1 MPGEKVMANPILE
14 AVDQIGTTVSEF
26 QKTNDE
32 RLAALSKGLDGT
44 AREIDH
50 KLEKIEKDLDSAI
63 NAKKVAESELEKQ
76 RARIEMLEALAERP
90 RGTPEEV
97 ARKEYADTFFKGLRQ
112 GFQDQGLNTKL
123 RELSQKDVTIGTNA
137 GGGFALPKEIGSTVD
152 ALLLKLSAIVSNVK
166 NIRVG
171 TSDYQELVSIHGGT
185 SGWVAETGSRS
196 ATGTPNLRS
205 QKPTWGELYAY
216 PQVSEWS
223 IQDIQFNVADWLTA
237 DVAEGMSQALATAIW
252 SGNGSARPTGMT
264 NGAPVATDD
273 HASPLRAAAVYEYIP
288 LTSSPQLL
296 GTDNII
302 DLVYQLNPRYRGNAK
317 FAMNTVT
324 QGYVRKLKDTNGQYL
339 WQPSLQVNQPD
350 RLLGYEVF
358 TWEDMGNPTTG
369 DALPV
374 AFGDFSRA
382 YLLTS
387 RTELMIQSESITNP
401 GYVRFYVRR
410 RYGGIPL
417 NNDAVKFLKVSDT

>member
-1 MPGEKVMANPILE
+1 MANPILE
-14 AVDQIGTTVSEF
+14 AVDQIGSTVSEY

-32 RLAALSKGLDGT
+32 RLEALSKGLDGR
-44 AREIDH
+44 ARELEQ
-50 KLEKIEKDLDSAI
+50 KLIKMDEGLDNAI
-63 NAKKVAESELEKQ
+63 TAKKAAEAELEKQ
-76 RARIEMLEALAERP
+76 RSRIEMLEALAERP

-97 ARKEYADTFFKGLRQ
+97 ARKEYADTFFKGLRE
-112 GFQDQGLNTKL
+112 GFQNQDVNTKL
-123 RELSQKDVTIGTNA
+123 RTLAQKDVTLASNA
-137 GGGFALPKEIGSTVD
+137 GGGFALPKEIGATVD
-152 ALLLKLSAIVSNVK
+152 ALLLKQSEIVANVK

-185 SGWVAETGSRS
+185 SGWVSETGTRS

-223 IQDIQFNVADWLTA
+223 IQDIQFNVAEWLTN
-237 DVAEGMSQALATAIW
+237 DVSEGMAQALSTAIW
-252 SGNGSARPTGMT
+252 NGNGSSKPTGMT
-264 NGAPVATDD
+264 NTAPVLTDD
-273 HASPLRAAAVYEYIP
+273 YASPLRAAAAYEYIVVG
-288 LTSSPQLL
+288 SSPQALKS
-296 GTDNII
+296 DDII
-302 DLVYQLNPRYRGNAK
+302 NLVYQLNPRYRSMAK

-324 QGYVRKLKDTNGQYL
+324 QGHVRKMKDTNGQYL
-339 WQPSLQVNQPD
+339 WQPSLQAGQPD

-369 DALPV
+369 NAFPV

-417 NNDAVKFLKVSDT
+417 NNDAVKFIKIED

>member
-1 MPGEKVMANPILE
+1 MANPILE
-14 AVDQIGTTVSEF
+14 EIQKLGESVTDF

-32 RLAALSKGLDGT
+32 RLEAVEKGLDGR
-44 AREIDH
+44 AKELDEKLSKLNEVIDTSQA
-50 KLEKIEKDLDSAI
+50 KIKALEAEEEK
-63 NAKKVAESELEKQ
+63 KQ
-76 RARIEMLEALAERP
+76 ARIEMLEALAERP
-90 RGTPEEV
+90 RGTPEEQ
-97 ARKEYADTFFKGLRQ
+97 AQKQYTDLFFKGLRD
-112 GFQDQGLNTKL
+112 GFQNPHTNAQL
-123 RELSQKDVTIGTNA
+123 RDIATKDVTIGTNS
-137 GGGFALPKEIGSTVD
+137 GGGFALPKQIGADVD
-152 ALLLKLSAIVSNVK
+152 ALLLKLSDVVANVK

-185 SGWVAETGSRS
+185 SGWVAETGTRS

-223 IQDIQFNVADWLTA
+223 IQDIQFNVATWLTN
-237 DVAEGMSQALATAIW
+237 DIAEGMSNALSTAIW
-252 SGNGSARPTGMT
+252 NGNGSAKPTGMT

-273 HASPLRAAAVYEYIP
+273 HASPLRSAVVYEFIP
-288 LTSSPQLL
+288 LTSSPQVL

-302 DLVYQLNPRYRGNAK
+302 DLVYALNPRYRNNAK

-324 QGYVRKLKDTNGQYL
+324 QGYVRKLKDSNGQYL
-339 WQPSLQVNQPD
+339 WQPSLQAGQPD
-350 RLLGYEVF
+350 RLLSYEVF

-374 AFGDFSRA
+374 AFGDFRRG

-417 NNDAVKFLKVSDT
+417 NNDAVKFLKVADS